1 MIDERINR
9 TLSELESTLRN
20 VEAARTQEEKTV
32 NSFNG
37 LAHTSQEYV
46 RQLGNLTT
54 TVNSLVD
61 SIRKDYSRNNE
72 AFEKDRNTIINA
84 SNEAIERLSNATEKF
99 KDSLSNI
106 QKKMKYCLA
115 LNIVSLLVA
124 ITAIVLLLMKM
135 Q

>member
-1 MIDERINR
+1 MIDERIDQS
-9 TLSELESTLRN
+9 LSELESTLRN
-20 VEAARTQEEKTV
+20 VEAARRHTEETV

-46 RQLGNLTT
+46 GQLGNLTT
-54 TVNSLVD
+54 NVHRLVE
-61 SIRKDYSRNNE
+61 SIRQDYNHNNE
-72 AFEKDRNTIINA
+72 AFENDRNTIINA
-84 SNEAIERLSNATEKF
+84 SNEAIEKLSNATEKF

-106 QKKMKYCLA
+106 QKKLKYCLA

>member
-1 MIDERINR
+1 MIDEKINQ

-20 VEAARTQEEKTV
+20 VESAREQVHSTV
-32 NSFNG
+32 SSFNG
-37 LAHTSQEYV
+37 LTRTTQEYV
-46 RQLGNLTT
+46 GELGNIVREVKELEH
-54 TVNSLVD
+54 
-61 SIRKDYSRNNE
+61 SIGQDYNKNKE

-84 SNEAIERLSNATEKF
+84 SNEAIEKLSNATEKF

-106 QKKMKYCLA
+106 QKKLKYCLA